1 MSDTPAWWVVKANE
15 YARYNGKTP
24 FVVYQAAYSV
34 VQRDIEREILPMCR
48 HEGEHSSLPLL
59 SSPPFSPSSSL
70 FNLL

>member
-1 MSDTPAWWVVKANE
+1 MILQGVSDIPAWWVVKANQ

-48 HEGEHSSLPLL
+48 HEGTIFFQLNCLKTIR
-59 SSPPFSPSSSL
+59 
-70 FNLL
+70 